1 MNPRLQGIGMT
12 SRRTRERLIQ
22 RLRDEGVH
30 DRRVLDVML
39 HIPRHIFMDEALGS
53 RAYED
58 TALPIGGGQTISQPY
73 IVALM
78 TQALL
83 EDGPLDKVLEVGT
96 GSGYQTAILA
106 PLVGQVYSV
115 ERIRWLKDQA
125 QQRLEELGI
134 DNVDLYYCD
143 GGQGLPERAPFD
155 GILVTAAPETL
166 PEALIEQLTPN
177 GRMVIPVGPRG
188 NQDLLRIR
196 RTLDGWREEF
206 LGKVVFVPLRGGLD

>member
-1 MNPRLQGIGMT
+1 MNSRLQGIGMT
-12 SRRTRERLIQ
+12 SMRTRERLIQ
-22 RLRDEGVH
+22 RLRAGGIRDE
-30 DRRVLDVML
+30 RVLEAMRQT
-39 HIPRHIFMDEALGS
+39 PRHIFMDEALGS

-96 GSGYQTAILA
+96 GSGYQTAVLA
-106 PLVGQVYSV
+106 PLAGRVYSV

-125 QQRLEELGI
+125 RRRLAELGI
-134 DNVDLYYCD
+134 QNADLYYSD
-143 GGQGLPERAPFD
+143 GGLGLPQRAPFD
-155 GILVTAAPETL
+155 GILVTAAPHSVPAAL
-166 PEALIEQLTPN
+166 VAQLAPE

-196 RTLDGWREEF
+196 RDGPGWQEEF
-206 LGKVVFVPLRGGLD
+206 LGKVVFVPLMDGLD